1 MDTLKELVKIVNRK
15 RLSKIDVFDKTFLN
29 QDNANLYYKLYE
41 GLESGIIKDDES
53 AAQYIYDSHDK
64 DAKFRK
70 LKSRFKSKILKSILL
85 FDVDDVF
92 NNEQV
97 KAYYECITQSQ
108 ITEIIVKLTGTS
120 KLVYE
125 LIKDNYP
132 KALKYNF
139 YDVLKNYS
147 YLLITYYALKG
158 DKKAFKE
165 EELRYLK
172 YIDLVHKEQLAKYL
186 YSKGIVEIVSATT
199 VNNDLLSIVK
209 ENVDKLF
216 EIKNEINNPE
226 VNFFYY
232 YISLL
237 YNEYNNDVEQI
248 LKLCDETEKLMQDN
262 FQIASNNRKTI
273 VLIYRVRAFLQ
284 LKLFNEGINLLN
296 SDTSFFPSEN
306 VYNWYILKEF
316 EFKLYLQSINLTEA
330 YRVYQQVIDN
340 KSFKRQVVQLT
351 EKWKIFHAYL
361 VFYDSFLN
369 NGDYKFSLPKFLNDV
384 PVNSKDKSGYNFA
397 IRVIE
402 ILFNA
407 ARKDYNLIFSKMD
420 ALRVYRTRYLNDN
433 TYKRNHLFLSILL
446 KAEKSGFSN
455 KEMANAN
462 WPEIS
467 ELRKQDSHII
477 ADWEIIPYEALWD
490 IFVELAKK

>member
-165 EELRYLK
+165 EEQRYLK

-284 LKLFNEGINLLN
+284 LKLFNDGISLLN

-477 ADWEIIPYEALWD
+477 ADWEIIPYETLWD

>member
-41 GLESGIIKDDES
+41 GLESGKIKDDES

-70 LKSRFKSKILKSILL
+70 LKSRFKTKILKSILL

-108 ITEIIVKLTGTS
+108 IIEIIVKLTGTS

-248 LKLCDETEKLMQDN
+248 LKLCDE
-262 FQIASNNRKTI
+262 NRK
-273 VLIYRVRAFLQ
+273 
-284 LKLFNEGINLLN
+284 
-296 SDTSFFPSEN
+296 
-306 VYNWYILKEF
+306 
-316 EFKLYLQSINLTEA
+316 
-330 YRVYQQVIDN
+330 ID
-340 KSFKRQVVQLT
+340 
-351 EKWKIFHAYL
+351 
-361 VFYDSFLN
+361 
-369 NGDYKFSLPKFLNDV
+369 
-384 PVNSKDKSGYNFA
+384 
-397 IRVIE
+397 
-402 ILFNA
+402 
-407 ARKDYNLIFSKMD
+407 AR
-420 ALRVYRTRYLNDN
+420 
-433 TYKRNHLFLSILL
+433 
-446 KAEKSGFSN
+446 
-455 KEMANAN
+455 
-462 WPEIS
+462 
-467 ELRKQDSHII
+467 
-477 ADWEIIPYEALWD
+477 
-490 IFVELAKK
+490 